1 MEPALLISVLLH
13 KVWRG
18 TLCDFLLSSRVGNA
32 GYSQNW
38 YSPSFNRMHLVGCSW
53 GSLSKADF
61 LCLEPTDFQSYE
73 LSYDR
78 RISSVADKALLS
90 LEAPRIS
97 TPLSFPFFPLPP
109 HLQLSLP
116 FSSILCSQTP
126 STACAT
132 QCFSAGLG
140 ALLDALQMWAVSGA
154 FTWNSNCLKRFNPV
168 TKFSNLQTA
177 SKAHAPI

>member
-61 LCLEPTDFQSYE
+61 LCLEPTNFQSYE

-109 HLQLSLP
+109 PPTLPALFQHPLLPDSFYCLCHPVFLSRARGT
-116 FSSILCSQTP
+116 SWC
-126 STACAT
+126 TADVGC
-132 QCFSAGLG
+132 
-140 ALLDALQMWAVSGA
+140 
-154 FTWNSNCLKRFNPV
+154 
-168 TKFSNLQTA
+168 
-177 SKAHAPI
+177 